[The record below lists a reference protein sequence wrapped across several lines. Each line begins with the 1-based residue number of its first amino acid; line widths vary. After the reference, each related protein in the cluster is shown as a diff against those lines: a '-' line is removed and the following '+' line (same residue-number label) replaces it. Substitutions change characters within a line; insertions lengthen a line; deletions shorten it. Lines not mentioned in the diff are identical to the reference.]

1 MDKHITQLIPTH
13 SCFLAPLSGFS
24 DLPFRKIT
32 RECGKEKLTFTEMI
46 SADSLV
52 RNKRTKSA
60 DKEDGEITIA
70 QLFGSEPDIIQE
82 AAKIIED
89 KGYAAVDV
97 NMGCPVRKITKKGAG
112 AALLQEPAKV
122 GKIVEGMKTAVSIPV
137 SIKIRSGWDHEHHN
151 FLEIG
156 KIAENA
162 GAAFISLHPRTRE
175 KRFGRDVTWDHI
187 RMLKDHVS
195 IPVIGSGDVRN
206 VADVHKML
214 NDTGCHAVIIGRRA
228 IGNPWFFRMWNDKD
242 YTVTKKDELETILR
256 HLNYSVSF
264 YGEELGLLK
273 FRKHL
278 VQYSWDKTNAK
289 SFRKTVFTKNTLK
302 DVENLIRNFFRSYE
316 N

>member
-1 MDKHITQLIPTH
+1 MNKNITELIRKH

-24 DLPFRKIT
+24 DLPFRKIA
-32 RECGKEKLTFTEMI
+32 RECGQEQLTFTEMI

-60 DKEDGEITIA
+60 EKEDGEVTIA
-70 QLFGSEPDIIQE
+70 QLFGSDPDIIQD

-112 AALLQEPAKV
+112 SALLQEPTKV
-122 GKIVEGMKTAVSIPV
+122 GKIVEGMCATVSIPV

-151 FLEIG
+151 FLEVG
-156 KIAENA
+156 KIAEQA
-162 GAAFISLHPRTRE
+162 GASFISLHPRTRE
-175 KRFGRDVTWDHI
+175 KRFGHEVNWDHI
-187 RMLKDHVS
+187 RMLKEHLS
-195 IPVIGSGDVRN
+195 IPVIGSGDVKN
-206 VADVHKML
+206 IADAHKML
-214 NDTGCHAVIIGRRA
+214 ENTGCHAVIIGRSA
-228 IGNPWFFRMWNDKD
+228 IGNPWFFRMWKD
-242 YTVTKKDELETILR
+242 HDYSVKQKDELETILR

-278 VQYSWDKTNAK
+278 VQYSWNKRDAK
-289 SFRKTVFTKNTLK
+289 AFRRRVFTKNTLQ
-302 DVENLIRNFFRSYE
+302 DVENLIKSFFLTYE